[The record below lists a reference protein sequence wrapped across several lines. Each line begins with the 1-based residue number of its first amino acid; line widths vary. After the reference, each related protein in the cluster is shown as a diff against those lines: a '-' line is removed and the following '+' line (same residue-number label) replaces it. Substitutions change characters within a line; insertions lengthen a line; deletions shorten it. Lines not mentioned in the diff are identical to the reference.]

1 MKANKKTLM
10 AVKQFLE
17 NQEGWDLDEVIDEIV
32 EETKLLRNKEMG
44 EHTLATDECG
54 IEWGNEQVCNL
65 SDFVNDYS
73 DIFIK
78 KICNILDSFV
88 GDDISCYFEDEE

>member
-1 MKANKKTLM
+1 MKANKKILM

-17 NQEGWDLDEVIDEIV
+17 NQEGWDLDEVINEIV
-32 EETKLLRNKEMG
+32 EGTKLLKNKEMG

-54 IEWGNEQVCNL
+54 IEWDGKEVCNL

-73 DIFIK
+73 RGFIE
-78 KICNILDSFV
+78 KICNILVSFV